1 MNFTE
6 RERLER
12 IPLKYEVVVYRGREI
27 LKRTTAT
34 GELSA
39 VLVDAHHLGVALG
52 ATKVEYARLRQV
64 WPAPPYDV
72 VTDKPKGPKWWLAR
86 LGQVIDAGV
95 TYELQIRQEAR
106 EPDVALA
113 AEDR

>member
-1 MNFTE
+1 MSNYTE

-12 IPLKYEVVVYRGREI
+12 IPLKYELVVYRGREI

-34 GELSA
+34 GELTA

-52 ATKVEYARLRQV
+52 ATKVEYTRLRQV
-64 WPAPPYDV
+64 WPVLPLDANE
-72 VTDKPKGPKWWLAR
+72 KPKGPKWWLAR

-95 TYELQIRQEAR
+95 TYELEIRHEAR
-106 EPDVALA
+106 EPDVALT